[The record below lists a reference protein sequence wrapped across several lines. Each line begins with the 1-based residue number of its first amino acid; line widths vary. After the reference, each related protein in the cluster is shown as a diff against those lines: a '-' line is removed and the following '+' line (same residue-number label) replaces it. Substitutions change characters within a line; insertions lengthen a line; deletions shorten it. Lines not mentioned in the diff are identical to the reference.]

1 MWCPKVLSAQQ
12 IAKLE
17 GMMSALGR
25 AARNINACKHLKIQA
40 KELERLRYSYKGSP
54 TTGKCFEI
62 PVM

>member
-1 MWCPKVLSAQQ
+1 MRCPKVLSAQQ
-12 IAKLE
+12 IAERE

-40 KELERLRYSYKGSP
+40 KELGRLRHGYKRSA

-62 PVM
+62 PVI